1 MKNLLICWALLSLF
15 CSITAQADIRFER
28 FLPANPTA
36 DQPVQVELW
45 FSGFA
50 GVWCDLV
57 HYVPG
62 TNTSIPDSVTVSGN
76 AIRLQVPVDRVGDCF
91 PPTTGFNPRNW
102 AYQLPRLPAGNYTLE
117 IVAKDR
123 LSAAQ
128 PLIQVATVPLVV
140 AGDSLVDVPTLTG
153 WGFVLLVLGILVL
166 TMLGTRL
173 ER

>member
-1 MKNLLICWALLSLF
+1 MKKIMLCWALLSVFF
-15 CSITAQADIRFER
+15 CSTAQADIRFER
-28 FLPANPTA
+28 FLPVNPTS
-36 DQPVQVELW
+36 DYPVQVELW

-76 AIRLQVPVDRVGDCF
+76 AIRMQVPVDRLGDCS
-91 PPTTGFNPRNW
+91 TSSGFDPRLW
-102 AYQLPRLPAGNYTLE
+102 LYPLPRLPAGNYTLE

-123 LSAAQ
+123 FSAAQ

-140 AGDSLVDVPTLTG
+140 AAGSLVEVPAA
-153 WGFVLLVLGILVL
+153 
-166 TMLGTRL
+166 TMLGITLLTLAILVIGMLNARV